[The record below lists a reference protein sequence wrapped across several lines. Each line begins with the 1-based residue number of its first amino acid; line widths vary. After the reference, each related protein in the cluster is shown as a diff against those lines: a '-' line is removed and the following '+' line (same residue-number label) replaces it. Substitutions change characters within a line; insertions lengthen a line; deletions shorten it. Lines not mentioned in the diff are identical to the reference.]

1 MRTADGYSTHV
12 SAGNSLFTLLG
23 FLGMYSLLS
32 VLWVVLVY
40 QFIETGP
47 DAVETHASAESVTA

>member
-1 MRTADGYSTHV
+1 V

-32 VLWVVLVY
+32 VLWVVVVY

-47 DAVETHASAESVTA
+47 DTVETQTSSESVTA